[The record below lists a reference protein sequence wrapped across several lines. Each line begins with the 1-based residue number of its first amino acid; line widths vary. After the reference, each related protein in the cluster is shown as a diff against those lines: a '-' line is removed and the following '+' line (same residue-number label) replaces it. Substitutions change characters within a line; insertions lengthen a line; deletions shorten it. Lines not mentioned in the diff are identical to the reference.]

1 MKRNGFTAI
10 PAASHYW
17 LANARAQACLV
28 DAPGLGTTDFEGPDF
43 EGLVRAD
50 IEIRDGRI
58 ARIAPRST
66 APAGAIDLCGGLV
79 WPGFTDIHTHLDK
92 GHIWPRSPNPDG
104 SFLGA
109 ASTTSSDR
117 AARWSPDDIRARMEF
132 GLRCAFAQGTVA
144 VRTHLDSHAPQ
155 ANISWPVFRELRDA
169 WAGRIE
175 LQAASLMPMDFFA
188 EPQGVHLADIVAES
202 GGILGTVTRLS
213 GGGHDALPPEF
224 LPLLERVFG
233 LAMER
238 GLDLDLHVDESGD
251 TGAKA
256 LIEIARMAGKLGF
269 RGRIQCGHC
278 CSLAVQDDAHV
289 DETLRAVADA
299 GLAVVSL
306 PMCNMYLQGRDAGRT
321 PRWRGVTLLHEIRGA
336 GIDLSIASDNCR
348 DPFYAFGDH
357 DMLEVMTQATR
368 IAHLD
373 HPFGDWPRVFTEIP
387 AAVMGLP
394 QHGRLKEGAPAD
406 LVLLSARFMSEMLSR
421 SQADRVV
428 LRAGKAID
436 TSLPD
441 YRDLDPVLGLPT

>member
-1 MKRNGFTAI
+1 MKRLGHVAI
-10 PAASHYW
+10 PDRPHYW
-17 LANARAQACLV
+17 LADARAQACLV
-28 DAPGLGTTDFEGPDF
+28 ERQDLGTPDF
-43 EGLVRAD
+43 EGLVRLD

-58 ARIAPRST
+58 ARLAPRGS
-66 APAGAIDLCGGLV
+66 APAGAIDLKGGLV
-79 WPGFTDIHTHLDK
+79 WPSFVDIHTHLDK

-104 SFLGA
+104 SFVSA
-109 ASTTSSDR
+109 AATTSKDR
-117 AARWSPDDIRARMEF
+117 IAYWSKEDVRARMEF
-132 GLRCAFAQGTVA
+132 GLRCAYAQGTVA

-155 ANISWPVFRELRDA
+155 AEISWSVVTSVREA
-169 WAGRIE
+169 WAGRID
-175 LQAASLMPMDFFA
+175 LQPVSLMPMDLFA
-188 EPQGVHLADIVAES
+188 QEQGAQLADIVAKC

-224 LPLLERVFG
+224 LPLLEHVFR
-233 LAMER
+233 LAIER

-251 TGAKA
+251 VGARS
-256 LIEIARMAGKLGF
+256 LIEIARMAQRLGF
-269 RGRIQCGHC
+269 KGRIQCGHC
-278 CSLAVQDDAHV
+278 CSLAVQEDAHI
-289 DETLRAVADA
+289 DETLRVTADA
-299 GLAVVSL
+299 GIAIVSL
-306 PMCNMYLQGRDAGRT
+306 PMCNMYLQGRGSGRT
-321 PRWRGVTLLHEIRGA
+321 PRWRGVTLLHEIKDS
-336 GIDLSIASDNCR
+336 GIALSIASDNCR

-373 HPFGDWPRVFTEIP
+373 HPFGDWPTAFTSMP

-441 YRDLDPVLGLPT
+441 YRELDAPLGVPA

>member
-1 MKRNGFTAI
+1 MRRLGFTAV
-10 PAASHYW
+10 PQSPHYW
-17 LANARAQACLV
+17 LADARTQACLI
-28 DAPGLGTTDFEGPDF
+28 DGELPGAPDF
-43 EGLVRAD
+43 EGLVRLA

-58 ARIAPRST
+58 ASLAPLGS
-66 APAGAIDLCGGLV
+66 APAGAVDLRGGLV
-79 WPGFTDIHTHLDK
+79 WPGFVDIHTHLDK

-109 ASTTSSDR
+109 ASSTSSDR
-117 AARWSPDDIRARMEF
+117 AARWSKDDVHQRMEF
-132 GLRCAFAQGTVA
+132 GLQCAYAQGTVA

-155 ANISWPVFRELRDA
+155 ADISWPVFAALRDA

-175 LQAASLMPMDFFA
+175 LQAASLMPMDLFG
-188 EPQGVHLADIVAES
+188 EEQGVRLADIVAKV
-202 GGILGTVTRLS
+202 GGVLGTVTRLS
-213 GGGHDALPPEF
+213 GGGHDAMPPEF
-224 LPLLERVFG
+224 LPLLERLFR
-233 LAMER
+233 LAIER
-238 GLDLDLHVDESGD
+238 DLDLDLHVDESGD

-256 LIEIARMAGKLGF
+256 LIEIARMATRLGF
-269 RGRIQCGHC
+269 KGHVQCGHC

-289 DETLRAVADA
+289 EDTLRAAADA
-299 GLAVVSL
+299 GIAIVSL
-306 PMCNMYLQGRDAGRT
+306 PMCNMYLQGRGPGIGRRT
-321 PRWRGVTLLHEIRGA
+321 PRWRGVTLLHEIKEA

-373 HPFGDWPRVFTEIP
+373 HPFGDWPRAFTTVP
-387 AAVMGLP
+387 ASVMGLH
-394 QHGRLKEGAPAD
+394 QHGQLKAGAPAD

-441 YRDLDPVLGLPT
+441 YRTLDHIVGPTA